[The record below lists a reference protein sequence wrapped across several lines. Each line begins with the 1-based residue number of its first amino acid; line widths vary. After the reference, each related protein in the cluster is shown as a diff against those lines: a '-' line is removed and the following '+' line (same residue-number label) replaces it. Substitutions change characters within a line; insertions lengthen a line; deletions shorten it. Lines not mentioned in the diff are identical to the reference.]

1 MLLMMFLLAVF
12 LSACGPVGE
21 MIQNAGQPTTTTVST
36 TDRSIDQYQLEAYNG
51 PKARVAVSR
60 FEDQTAKGRGV
71 VYGGYPG
78 LQWYTPQIG
87 SGMADMLTDALLQ
100 SNRFIV
106 LDRQTVKDVIQEQDL
121 AASGRVSK
129 ATGAP
134 IGQIEG
140 AELLVKGSVTEF
152 EPGAAGAGAG
162 AGLGVFGLPG
172 ALIGG
177 LAGSVRQSHVAM
189 IIQVVDA
196 RTTRILFSTTVEGKA
211 NDFNLGGF
219 LGGFGGGGGGF
230 GGLGSWQKT
239 PVEKA
244 IRMAILQAVK
254 ELSTRTPPNYFHYG
268 SDTGVTSA
276 SVNTPSPSRDP
287 KPAVITRP
295 QQSGS
300 SDSVV
305 LDSQRIRQ
313 AQEML
318 KQAGYDPGPI
328 DGATGA
334 KTRAA
339 TAQFQ
344 TSRMNLKDASGRLD
358 EPTFAALKSAVAE
371 KSAAPQP
378 ASSQKAASATATGD
392 MPSNVYVNVS
402 RASLLDSPSAG
413 AKSVAT
419 VTQGAKLTVQA
430 DDKESYFIVTDDGL
444 KGWINK
450 ALTRR

>member
-1 MLLMMFLLAVF
+1 
-12 LSACGPVGE
+12 
-21 MIQNAGQPTTTTVST
+21 
-36 TDRSIDQYQLEAYNG
+36 
-51 PKARVAVSR
+51 
-60 FEDQTAKGRGV
+60 
-71 VYGGYPG
+71 
-78 LQWYTPQIG
+78 
-87 SGMADMLTDALLQ
+87 MLTDALLQ

-106 LDRQTVKDVIQEQDL
+106 LDRQTVKDVLQEQDL

-129 ATGAP
+129 ATAAS

-152 EPGAAGAGAG
+152 ELGSAGAGAG

-172 ALIGG
+172 AVLGG
-177 LAGSVRQSHVAM
+177 VLGGVRQSHVAM

-211 NDFNLGGF
+211 NDFDLGGF
-219 LGGFGGGGGGF
+219 LGGFGGVEEEF
-230 GGLGSWQKT
+230 GGLGTWQKT

-244 IRMAILQAVK
+244 IRVAIIQAVK
-254 ELSTRTPPNYFHYG
+254 ELSNKTPPNYFHYG
-268 SDTGVTSA
+268 SESNAASATVNSPPIPTAAKPSVT
-276 SVNTPSPSRDP
+276 N
-287 KPAVITRP
+287 RP

-305 LDSQRIRQ
+305 VDSQRIRQ
-313 AQEML
+313 AQGLL
-318 KQAGYDPGPI
+318 KQAGFDPGPM
-328 DGATGA
+328 DGAMGA

-339 TAQFQ
+339 IAQFQ
-344 TSRMNLKDASGRLD
+344 SSKMQSKDASGRLD
-358 EPTFAALKSAVAE
+358 EPTFAALKSTVAE
-371 KSAAPQP
+371 KSAVPEP
-378 ASSQKAASATATGD
+378 ASSQKAASATVTGT

-402 RASLLDSPSAG
+402 RANLLDGSGPG
-413 AKSVAT
+413 AKSVGT

>member
-1 MLLMMFLLAVF
+1 MLLKSLLLAAF

-21 MIQNAGQPTTTTVST
+21 MVQNAGQPTTATVST
-36 TDRSIDQYQLEAYNG
+36 TDRSIDQYQLEPYNG

-60 FEDQTAKGRGV
+60 FEDQTAKGSGV

-106 LDRQTVKDVIQEQDL
+106 LDRQTVKDILQEQDL

-129 ATGAP
+129 ETGAP

-152 EPGAAGAGAG
+152 EPGSAGAGAG

-172 ALIGG
+172 ALLGG
-177 LAGSVRQSHVAM
+177 VLGGVRQSHVAM

-211 NDFNLGGF
+211 NDFDLGGF

-230 GGLGSWQKT
+230 GGLGTWQKT

-244 IRMAILQAVK
+244 IRVAIIQAVK
-254 ELSTRTPPNYFHYG
+254 EVSNKTPPNYFHYG
-268 SDTGVTSA
+268 SEANVA
-276 SVNTPSPSRDP
+276 STTATTPSSSKAAKPS
-287 KPAVITRP
+287 VTNRP
-295 QQSGS
+295 QQGGS
-300 SDSVV
+300 SDLIV
-305 LDSQRIRQ
+305 DSQRVRQ

-318 KQAGYDPGPI
+318 KQAGFDPGLI

-339 TAQFQ
+339 ISQFQ
-344 TSRMNLKDASGRLD
+344 SSKMPSKEASGRLD

-378 ASSQKAASATATGD
+378 AVSQKAASASATGE
-392 MPSNVYVNVS
+392 MPSIVYVNVT
-402 RASLLDSPSAG
+402 RANLLDSSSAG
-413 AKSVAT
+413 ATSTGT